1 MFGAIGQLGTLAKG
15 NSSAE
20 TLLELADTPK
30 DDYDFGLQRWMKKRG
45 KFYRPNL
52 STNEVKEYKDAF
64 RVIDLDGSGTL
75 EVDELVQAMRALDQ
89 PVSAYE
95 MTKLVEMI
103 APGKGFLNET
113 DFIELVHYRSLPN
126 TTKQNVKKE
135 MEAIGEEKPKKVQV
149 SMGILAGTF
158 RRKKALD
165 LLMMPWEIRNN
176 TVQEAERQS
185 ELSQILIRS
194 VESQNNAPPK
204 INIKCVIKKLLY
216 FFRFD
221 MYLIIPLCRT
231 PKAKCLAKQ
240 NDKSATS
247 ASDNDQEENQIA
259 GTEQLLSMP
268 LLPPGLSHSKSS
280 SHSSTFLNI
289 QLIFSM

>member
-15 NSSAE
+15 NSFAE
-20 TLLELADTPK
+20 TSLELADTPK

-126 TTKQNVKKE
+126 TTKQNAKKE

-194 VESQNNAPPK
+194 VESQNNAPTK
-204 INIKCVIKKLLY
+204 INIKCVLL
-216 FFRFD
+216 FFRFE
-221 MYLIIPLCRT
+221 MYLVIPLCRT
-231 PKAKCLAKQ
+231 PKAKCLGKQ
-240 NDKSATS
+240 NDKSATF
-247 ASDNDQEENQIA
+247 ASDDDREENQIT

-268 LLPPGLSHSKSS
+268 LLPPGLSHSKSPSRS
-280 SHSSTFLNI
+280 SVFLSI
-289 QLIFSM
+289 QLIFPM